1 MTSLKMRKFAFFLVL
16 TVFALIAPHIL
27 DTFWVSLIMQIL
39 VFGLLA
45 LAVDLLIGHV
55 GIFPLGHAAFFAVA
69 AYTTAILEARHGQ
82 PTIIASFAGVASA
95 LILAVVFGLAV
106 RTKGVYF
113 ILVTLAMGHIVWGV
127 ATRWS
132 SFTGGDNGVGNIPL
146 PKFGSF
152 LVPDLRSYYYIVL
165 IVVILCTLAYRVVVR
180 SPFGITLRGIRES
193 ESRMRSLGYHVAAHK
208 YAAFLLS
215 SGLAGVAG
223 VLYVYLNRFVSPP
236 SAAFHLSAEVS
247 LMAIVGGSGTILG
260 PFLGSVVILGIRN
273 YVSAHLTQWATVMGV
288 IFILTVLYAPKGLMG
303 LIGRRP
309 SASDE
314 TRSGTKPQTG
324 DPKRNESNR
333 GQG

>member
-1 MTSLKMRKFAFFLVL
+1 MTSLKMKKSVLFLVL
-16 TVFALIAPHIL
+16 AILALIAPHIL

-146 PKFGSF
+146 PKFGS
-152 LVPDLRSYYYIVL
+152 LVVPDLRSYYYIVL
-165 IVVILCTLAYRVVVR
+165 IVVILCALAYRVVVR

-236 SAAFHLSAEVS
+236 AAAFHLSAEVS

-288 IFILTVLYAPKGLMG
+288 VFILTVLYAPKGLMG

-324 DPKRNESNR
+324 NQKRNEPNR